1 MIDFPK
7 AKQYIINL
15 LESDLSKGFLYHDL
29 AHTLDVFK
37 SAIRLG
43 ELAGLEKND
52 LVLLKTAALYHDV
65 GLIYSTEGHEKKGVE
80 VIKEV
85 LPDFGYGSK
94 DIEIISGLI
103 LATQIPQNPKSELE
117 ELLCDADLD
126 YLGRDDFFI
135 LAAKLQLEWRRLK
148 VKDISFDEWLLFEKG
163 FLAQHKYFTKQAR
176 ALRDEGKKDNLN
188 QIKNI
193 CKKREEFEANE
204 EN

>member
-29 AHTLDVFK
+29 AHTLDVFN
-37 SAIRLG
+37 SATRLG
-43 ELAGLEKND
+43 EMAGLGKHD
-52 LVLLKTAALYHDV
+52 LLLLKTAALYHDV
-65 GLIYSTEGHEKKGVE
+65 GLIYATDGHEKKGVE

-85 LPDFGYGSK
+85 LPEFGYS
-94 DIEIISGLI
+94 DEDLEEIASMI
-103 LATQIPQNPKSELE
+103 LATQIPQNPSNKLE

-148 VKDISFDEWLLFEKG
+148 VKDISFDEWLFFEKG
-163 FLAQHKYFTKQAR
+163 FLAEHNYFTEQAR
-176 ALRDEGKKDNLN
+176 QLRDVGKKDNLD

-193 CKKREEFEANE
+193 CKKRDDFNARK
-204 EN
+204 

>member
-37 SAIRLG
+37 SASRLG
-43 ELAGLEKND
+43 ELAGLNKYD
-52 LVLLKTAALYHDV
+52 LVLLKTGALYHDV
-65 GLIYSTEGHEKKGVE
+65 GLIYTTFGHEQKGVE
-80 VIKEV
+80 VVNEV
-85 LPDFGYGSK
+85 LPSFGYSAQ
-94 DIEIISGLI
+94 DIGIIASSI
-103 LATQIPQNPKSELE
+103 LATQIPQNPTNKLE

-148 VKDISFDEWLLFEKG
+148 VKDISFDEWLFFEKG
-163 FLAQHKYFTKQAR
+163 FLAQHKYFTPQAR
-176 ALRDEGKKDNLN
+176 ELRDVGKQDNLD

-193 CKKREEFEANE
+193 CKNRDEFEANE
-204 EN
+204 KK